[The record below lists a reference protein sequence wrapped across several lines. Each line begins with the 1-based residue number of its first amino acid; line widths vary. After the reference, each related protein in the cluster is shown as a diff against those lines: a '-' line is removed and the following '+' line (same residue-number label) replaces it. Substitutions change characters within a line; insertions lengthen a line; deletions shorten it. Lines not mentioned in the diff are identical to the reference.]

1 MVKTATKVEDHK
13 LNNSSLKISANSTHI
28 YSTPDLKS
36 PIKKTL
42 FRNSRV
48 LCDLSKV
55 KNDFVKV
62 NFEDGFINTSH
73 VRRNLEEKTDFV
85 DVAKSYVGAPYK
97 WGGRTI
103 LGIDCS
109 GLVQTSLNAVGQEC
123 PRDSIQQCEQFCGTT
138 DIDPEISNLRR
149 GDIIFWE
156 GHVAIYVQTN
166 KIIHSNMTSMDV
178 RIENFTKIREILD
191 KEDNHIKS
199 VARMIPE
206 FIYM

>member
-1 MVKTATKVEDHK
+1 MLKTATRIEDYN
-13 LNNSSLKISANSTHI
+13 LRNTFLKINTNSAHI
-28 YSTPDLKS
+28 YSSPDLKS

-48 LCDLSKV
+48 SCDLSNM
-55 KNDFVKV
+55 KNNFVKM
-62 NFEDGFINTSH
+62 NFEDGFINISH
-73 VRRNLEEKTDFV
+73 VRRNHEKTDFV
-85 DVAKSYVGAPYK
+85 DIAKSYVGTPYK

-109 GLVQTSLNAVGQEC
+109 GLVQTSLNAVDHEC
-123 PRDSIQQCEQFCGTT
+123 PRDSIYQCEQFCTTT

-156 GHVAIYVQTN
+156 GHVAIYIETN

-178 RIENFTKIREILD
+178 RIENFIKIRDILD

-206 FIYM
+206 LIYM